1 MQIIPITSAQI
12 SVLMVLSLLITLN
25 NAFHY
30 VPTIP
35 MILFQIMLP
44 ICAWIYV
51 MLGSATLV
59 LLIVWQSAGGLFLL
73 IELPDFVL
81 IIVLMVT
88 LGEMKVLHVN
98 QLVSQE
104 HMLILP
110 RIDVYEIVLIVK
122 IFSSLRI
129 GLV

>member
-1 MQIIPITSAQI
+1 MQIIPIMSAQI

-59 LLIVWQSAGGLFLL
+59 LLIVWQNVGGLFLL
-73 IELPDFVL
+73 TELPDFVL

-110 RIDVYEIVLIVK
+110 RIDAYEIVLIVK